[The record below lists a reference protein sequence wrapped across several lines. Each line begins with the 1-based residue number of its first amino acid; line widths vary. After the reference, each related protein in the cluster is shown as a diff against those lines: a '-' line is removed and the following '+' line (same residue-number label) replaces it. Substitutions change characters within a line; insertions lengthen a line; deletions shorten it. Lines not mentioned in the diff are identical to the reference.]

1 MTSSHEN
8 TGLTPG
14 RATAAPVPRAG
25 DVRDDRAVAIWLL
38 VCGAMIFAMAVIG
51 AITRLTESGLSIM
64 EWAPLRGTLPP
75 LSDDE
80 WRRVFALYREI
91 PEYREMNA
99 GMTLGEFK
107 TIFWWEYVHRLWGRL
122 IGVVFAVPFVVFL
135 VRGRIRRALMPHLV
149 AMFVLG
155 GLQGLLGWYMVASGF
170 ADRTDVSQYRLVAH
184 LSAAVLIY
192 GYVLWVAFG
201 LLAPMPEVSRDHGA
215 GRLRGGLVL
224 ALALVALTIVSG
236 GFVAGLNA
244 GFTYNTFPLMDG
256 DLVPE
261 GYADLWPWWLNLF
274 ENLAAVQFN
283 HRALAVITLGVV
295 AGLWLWARRVGLARQ
310 ARSAVHVMFAMAAL
324 QVVLGVSTLLLV
336 VPVWLGAA
344 HQAGALLLLTATL
357 WALHA
362 VRPAEARR
370 EVV

>member
-1 MTSSHEN
+1 MAMT
-8 TGLTPG
+8 GTPEIEG
-14 RATAAPVPRAG
+14 RALDPTREASGPHAAAS
-25 DVRDDRAVAIWLL
+25 DDDRAVGIWLL
-38 VCGAMIFAMAVIG
+38 AVCAMIFAMAVIG

-64 EWAPLRGTLPP
+64 EWAPVRGILPP
-75 LSDDE
+75 MSDEE
-80 WRRVFALYREI
+80 WRRVFALYQEI

-135 VRGRIRRALMPHLV
+135 IRGKIRRALMPHLV

-184 LSAAVLIY
+184 LSAAVAIY

-201 LLAPMPEVSRDHGA
+201 LLVPAPDVGRDPRV
-215 GRLRGGLVL
+215 GRLRSGLVVVL
-224 ALALVALTIVSG
+224 VLVAATIASG

-256 DLVPE
+256 DLVPD
-261 GYADLWPWWLNLF
+261 GYADLRPWWLNVF
-274 ENLAAVQFN
+274 EK
-283 HRALAVITLGVV
+283 
-295 AGLWLWARRVGLARQ
+295 
-310 ARSAVHVMFAMAAL
+310 
-324 QVVLGVSTLLLV
+324 
-336 VPVWLGAA
+336 
-344 HQAGALLLLTATL
+344 
-357 WALHA
+357 
-362 VRPAEARR
+362 RPADIR
-370 EVV
+370 EDRLQERP